1 MKIKDEIWC
10 IFFGGRYL
18 ILLMGAFSIYTGI
31 IYNDFFS
38 KSANL
43 FGSSWYPAY
52 DKRTISSSAFLQLEP
67 RTSENITDQMYAGQ
81 PYPFGIDP
89 IWQISNNK
97 IPFMN
102 SLKMKFSIILAV
114 FHMGFG
120 IVLSFLNDKSVQICD
135 EIIYLFFQVLQRDI
149 DDLVCGFASTAV
161 FPLDFRLSG
170 DSHILQMGSLY
181 RR

>member
-1 MKIKDEIWC
+1 MKIKEEIWC
-10 IFFGGRYL
+10 TFFGGRYI
-18 ILLMGAFSIYTGI
+18 ILLMGAFSIYTGV

-43 FGSSWYPAY
+43 FGSSWYPDY
-52 DKRTISSSAFLQLEP
+52 DKRTIATRPFLQLEP

-102 SLKMKFSIILAV
+102 SLKMKISIIIAV

-120 IVLSFLNDKSVQICD
+120 VVLKFLNNKFVDS
-135 EIIYLFFQVLQRDI
+135 LF
-149 DDLVCGFASTAV
+149 
-161 FPLDFRLSG
+161 LD
-170 DSHILQMGSLY
+170 
-181 RR
+181 